1 MNHENTHEN
10 ITLLKQVNALY
21 QSLSENGGMQQLAQI
36 LEDYI
41 QYPVSIC
48 DISYQIIAVSGTM
61 NHMPFGIQRT
71 PGGLLLDSS
80 EIESLRRLQI
90 EKKIYENRQTFLVNP
105 EDHPD
110 TNWAFC
116 AIRIHQVPMG
126 YVAVCLPKKGRLSEE
141 QLELVT
147 AFSDVCA
154 LEMQRSGLPD
164 NRTGLPYESFLI
176 DLFEGRFTESE
187 MITERLSILGHTL
200 AGYYCVIALESA
212 TPLDNHLFHRRQVM
226 ALREH
231 YPESL
236 VVVYKDRIL
245 LLINQAQPILLTGT
259 LLAPLETFCARNDMI
274 AGISQPFA
282 DIIKINAYYH
292 QALRTLEL
300 SDTSNPSV
308 RLYHSTDALLPYLLS
323 NCDYSGLQ
331 IGIHHHIYQLI
342 EHDRQYNTDFIQ
354 TLRTYLECDRNAAL
368 AATTLH
374 IHRSTFF
381 YRIKKIED
389 LLDVSITDSHLLFLY
404 ELSFY
409 ILDYLSR

>member
-1 MNHENTHEN
+1 MHQDITPEN
-10 ITLLKQVNALY
+10 ITLLSQINALY
-21 QSLSENGGMQQLAQI
+21 QSLSEDGGMPRLAQM

-41 QYPVSIC
+41 HYPVSIC
-48 DISYQIIAVSGTM
+48 DISYQIIAVSDQM
-61 NHMPFGIQRT
+61 NRFPFGIQRT
-71 PGGLLLDSS
+71 PGGMLLDRS
-80 EIESLRRLQI
+80 EIESMRRLQI
-90 EKKIYENRQTFLVNP
+90 EKKIYENRQAFHVST

-110 TNWAFC
+110 TSWAFC

-126 YVAVCLPKKGRLSEE
+126 YVAVCLPKNTRLSEE
-141 QLELVT
+141 QQALIT

-187 MITERLSILGHTL
+187 MISERLSILGHTL

-226 ALREH
+226 TLREH

-236 VVVYKDRIL
+236 AVVYKDRIL
-245 LLINQAQPILLTGT
+245 LLINQARPVLLTDAF
-259 LLAPLETFCARNDMI
+259 LAPLETFCVRNDMI

-282 DIIKINAYYH
+282 DIIKISAYYR

-300 SDTSNPSV
+300 SNTSDPSI
-308 RLYHSTDALLPYLLS
+308 RLYHSTDALLPYLFS

-354 TLRTYLECDRNAAL
+354 TLRTYLSCDRNAAL
-368 AATTLH
+368 AASALH

-381 YRIKKIED
+381 YRIKKIEE